1 MQTKHRFIYADSRNL
16 ETIADNSI
24 DLAVTSPPYPMIE
37 MWDKQF
43 SSFIPGLE
51 AMLEESNYSAAFE
64 TMHLELDRVWFDLK
78 RVMKQGALAC
88 INIGDATR
96 TLNGRFRLFANHARI
111 QSKFF
116 ELGFDLLPVILWR
129 KQTNAPNKFMG
140 SGMFPPGAYI
150 TLEHEYILIFRKG
163 SKRVFATEEEK
174 KNRRESAYFW
184 EERNSWFSDLWNF
197 KGTRQETTSG
207 ELRKRSAAY
216 PFLLPFRLINMFS
229 VYGDTVLD
237 PFSGTGTTA
246 MAAIAAGRNSINYE
260 FERSFYEPVKN
271 RLIQEAPQLSRY
283 NRERIAR
290 HLEFVENYQEEKGKL
305 KHLSKHYGFPVMTAQ
320 EQDLKLAFV
329 NDINE
334 QEENLFAA
342 NYLNDHQVGT
352 YDFSVLPGN
361 EFDNHNQLQLKLF

>member
-1 MQTKHRFIYADSRNL
+1 MHTKHRFIYSDSRKLQAVN
-16 ETIADNSI
+16 DNSI
-24 DLAVTSPPYPMIE
+24 DLVVTSPPYPMIE
-37 MWDKQF
+37 MWDEQF
-43 SSFIPGLE
+43 TSFIPGLE
-51 AMLEESNYSAAFE
+51 TMLEESNYSAAFE
-64 TMHLELDRVWFDLK
+64 TMHLELDRVWFELK

-96 TLNGRFRLFANHARI
+96 TLNGRFRLFANHARV

-140 SGMFPPGAYI
+140 SGMLPPGAYI

-163 SKRVFATEEEK
+163 PKRVFATEEEK

-184 EERNSWFSDLWNF
+184 VERNSWFSDLWDF

-246 MAAIAAGRNSINYE
+246 LAAIAAGRNSINYE
-260 FERSFYEPVKN
+260 FESSFYEPVKS
-271 RLIQEAPQLSRY
+271 RLFQEAPQLSSY

-290 HLEFVENYQEEKGKL
+290 HFEFVENYQKEKGKL
-305 KHLSKHYGFPVMTAQ
+305 KHLNKQYGFPVMTGQ
-320 EQDLKLAFV
+320 EQELKLAFV
-329 NDINE
+329 KDIKE
-334 QEENLFAA
+334 QEESHFTATYISDQTIQADNLDEILI
-342 NYLNDHQVGT
+342 NERDHT
-352 YDFSVLPGN
+352 S
-361 EFDNHNQLQLKLF
+361 ESQLKLF

>member
-16 ETIADNSI
+16 EAIADNSI
-24 DLAVTSPPYPMIE
+24 DLVVTSPPYPMIE

-51 AMLEESNYSAAFE
+51 TMLEESNYSSAFE
-64 TMHLELDRVWFDLK
+64 AMHLELDKVWFELK

-96 TLNGRFRLFANHARI
+96 TLNARFRLFANHARV

-140 SGMFPPGAYI
+140 SGMLPPGAYI

-163 SKRVFATEEEK
+163 PKRVFATEGEK

-184 EERNSWFSDLWNF
+184 EERNSWFSDLWDF

-216 PFLLPFRLINMFS
+216 PFLLPFRLINIFS
-229 VYGDTVLD
+229 VYGDMVLD

-246 MAAIAAGRNSINYE
+246 MAAIAAGRNSINCE
-260 FERSFYEPVKN
+260 FESSFYEQVKN
-271 RLIQEAPQLSRY
+271 RLIQEAPQLSSY
-283 NRERIAR
+283 NRERIAG
-290 HLEFVENYQEEKGKL
+290 HLEFMENYQKEKGKL
-305 KHLSKHYGFPVMTAQ
+305 KHLNKHYGFPVMTAQ
-320 EQDLKLAFV
+320 EKDLKLAFV
-329 NDINE
+329 KSIEEQSEDFFVTTYFSDHEIEKYDLNE
-334 QEENLFAA
+334 ILVNGL
-342 NYLNDHQVGT
+342 DHN
-352 YDFSVLPGN
+352 S
-361 EFDNHNQLQLKLF
+361 ESQLKLF